1 MLALVHKKLC
11 LVCRGLWSRGL
22 AVSWSRGL
30 GPSTIIVPGGQNVHT
45 PSPMPQNL
53 VFARVTGRSLQYTLV
68 VAFVSEVLMM
78 TSVISS
84 STTRGVFGQGGLH
97 SSIHLITVK
106 YHLTSI
112 KCKNLL

>member
-11 LVCRGLWSRGL
+11 QVVACCLVVSR
-22 AVSWSRGL
+22 SRGL
-30 GPSTIIVPGGQNVHT
+30 GPLTIIVPGGQNVHT

-53 VFARVTGRSLQYTLV
+53 VFARVTGRSLQYILV

-78 TSVISS
+78 TSVISY
-84 STTRGVFGQGGLH
+84 STTGGGGVRAGGGLH